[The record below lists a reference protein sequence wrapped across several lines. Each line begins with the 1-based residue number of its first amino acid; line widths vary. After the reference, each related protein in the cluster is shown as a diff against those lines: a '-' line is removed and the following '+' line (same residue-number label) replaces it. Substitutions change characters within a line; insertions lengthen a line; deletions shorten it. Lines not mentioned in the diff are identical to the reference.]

1 MLVIKQARLYA
12 PEPEGVQDILV
23 EGGKIIRIA
32 PSIDEYDGIGEVEK
46 LQLDGRRLAPGY
58 IDCHEHI
65 TGGGG
70 EQGPRTRVPEARLST
85 IFQCGVTTV
94 LGLLGTDGITRS
106 LENLQAKCQALN
118 EEGLS
123 CYMLTGSYAN
133 PGPTLTGDVERDIM
147 LIHEVI
153 GVKVAMSDHR
163 SSNITGE
170 ELIRL
175 GTLARRGGMLAGCA
189 GLVTIHT
196 GSGKAGLAPIFYA
209 LENSDLPL
217 STFLPTHVGRND
229 DLFSQALTYAKMG
242 GRIDITAGSSKEANE
257 KVADK
262 ICQYLEK
269 DPLLLQLSLSS
280 DAYGSQPRFNEK
292 MECIGLTYATPHS
305 LHEVIRILVKERQV
319 SLETALRL
327 LTTNPAQ
334 NMGLQQIKGKIAP
347 GYDADFVVY
356 DDDLAIT
363 GVLAKGKKAVW
374 DEKVLMKGTF
384 EE

>member
-23 EGGKIIRIA
+23 EGGKIARIA

-209 LENSDLPL
+209 LKNSDLPL
-217 STFLPTHVGRND
+217 STFLPT
-229 DLFSQALTYAKMG
+229 
-242 GRIDITAGSSKEANE
+242 
-257 KVADK
+257 
-262 ICQYLEK
+262 
-269 DPLLLQLSLSS
+269 LSLMPRWEAESTS
-280 DAYGSQPRFNEK
+280 LPVLQKKPMKRSQTKSASIWKRIPCCCSFPFP
-292 MECIGLTYATPHS
+292 ATPMGAS
-305 LHEVIRILVKERQV
+305 PVSMKRWSVSV
-319 SLETALRL
+319 SLMLRL
-327 LTTNPAQ
+327 TPS
-334 NMGLQQIKGKIAP
+334 
-347 GYDADFVVY
+347 
-356 DDDLAIT
+356 
-363 GVLAKGKKAVW
+363 
-374 DEKVLMKGTF
+374 MKSSGSW
-384 EE
+384 

>member
-12 PEPEGVQDILV
+12 PEPEGLQDILV

-32 PSIDEYDGIGEVEK
+32 PAINEYDGIPEVEK

-70 EQGPRTRVPEARLST
+70 EQGPRTRVPEASLST

-123 CYMLTGSYAN
+123 CYMLTGSYAY

-163 SSNITGE
+163 SSNITG
-170 ELIRL
+170 
-175 GTLARRGGMLAGCA
+175 
-189 GLVTIHT
+189 
-196 GSGKAGLAPIFYA
+196 K
-209 LENSDLPL
+209 N
-217 STFLPTHVGRND
+217 
-229 DLFSQALTYAKMG
+229 
-242 GRIDITAGSSKEANE
+242 
-257 KVADK
+257 
-262 ICQYLEK
+262 
-269 DPLLLQLSLSS
+269 
-280 DAYGSQPRFNEK
+280 
-292 MECIGLTYATPHS
+292 
-305 LHEVIRILVKERQV
+305 
-319 SLETALRL
+319 
-327 LTTNPAQ
+327 
-334 NMGLQQIKGKIAP
+334 
-347 GYDADFVVY
+347 
-356 DDDLAIT
+356 
-363 GVLAKGKKAVW
+363 
-374 DEKVLMKGTF
+374 
-384 EE
+384 

>member
-12 PEPEGVQDILV
+12 PEPKGIQDILV
-23 EGGKIIRIA
+23 EGGKIVRIS
-32 PSIDEYDGIGEVEK
+32 PSINEYDGIGEVEK

-70 EQGPRTRVPEARLST
+70 EQGPRTRVPEAQLST
-85 IFQCGVTTV
+85 IFRCGVTTV

-123 CYMLTGSYAN
+123 CYMLTGSYAY
-133 PGPTLTGDVERDIM
+133 PSPTLTGDVERDIM

-163 SSNITGE
+163 SSHITGE

-196 GSGKAGLAPIFYA
+196 GSGKAGLGPIFYA
-209 LENSDLPL
+209 LEKSDLPP
-217 STFLPTHVGRND
+217 STFLPTHIGRND

-262 ICQYLEK
+262 ICRYLEE
-269 DPLLLQLSLSS
+269 DPQLQQLSLSS

-292 MECIGLTYATPHS
+292 MECIGLTYATPQS
-305 LHEVIRILVKERQV
+305 LHEVIRILVEERQV
-319 SLETALRL
+319 PLETALRL

-334 NMGLQQIKGKIAP
+334 NMGLQQTKGRIAP

-374 DEKVLMKGTF
+374 EGKVLMKGTF

>member
-1 MLVIKQARLYA
+1 MLILKNARLYA
-12 PEPEGVQDILV
+12 PEALGVKDVLV
-23 EGGKIIRIA
+23 EGTKIVRMA
-32 PSIDEYDGIGEVEK
+32 DAIDEYDKISEVEK
-46 LQLDGRRLAPGY
+46 LDLDGRTLVPGY
-58 IDCHEHI
+58 IDNHEHI

-70 EQGPRTRVPEARLST
+70 EQGPRTRVPEAQLST
-85 IFQCGVTTV
+85 IFQSGVTTV

-123 CYMLTGSYAN
+123 CYMLTGSYAY
-133 PGPTLTGDVERDIM
+133 PGPTLTGDVERDIL

-163 SSNITGE
+163 SSNITGD

-196 GSGKAGLAPIFYA
+196 GSGKRELDPIFYA
-209 LENSDLPL
+209 LDNSDLPL
-217 STFLPTHVGRND
+217 TTFLPTHVGRSD
-229 DLFSQALTYAKMG
+229 DLFDQALRYAKAG
-242 GRIDITAGSSKEANE
+242 GRIDITASSSPEGSQ

-262 ICQYLEK
+262 IYRYLEQ
-269 DPLLLQLSLSS
+269 DPHLTQLSLSS

-292 MECIGLTYATPHS
+292 LECIGLTYASPAT
-305 LHEVIRILVKERQV
+305 LHQELKILVQERQV
-319 SLETALRL
+319 PLEIALRL
-327 LTTNPAQ
+327 LTTNPAS
-334 NMGLQQIKGKIAP
+334 NMGIQNIKGRIAP

-356 DDDLAIT
+356 DDDLNIT
-363 GVLAKGKKAVW
+363 GVIAKGKKAIW
-374 DEKVLMKGTF
+374 DGKVLMKGTF
-384 EE
+384 E

>member
-12 PEPEGVQDILV
+12 PEPKGIQDILV
-23 EGGKIIRIA
+23 EGGKIVRIS
-32 PSIDEYDGIGEVEK
+32 PSINEYDGIGEVEK
-46 LQLDGRRLAPGY
+46 LQLYGRRLAPGY

-70 EQGPRTRVPEARLST
+70 EQGPRTRVPEAQLST
-85 IFQCGVTTV
+85 IFRCGVTTV

-123 CYMLTGSYAN
+123 CYMLTGSYAY
-133 PGPTLTGDVERDIM
+133 PSPTLTGDVERDIM

-163 SSNITGE
+163 SSHITGE

-196 GSGKAGLAPIFYA
+196 GSGKAGLGPIFYA
-209 LENSDLPL
+209 LEKSDLPP
-217 STFLPTHVGRND
+217 STFLPTHIGRND

-262 ICQYLEK
+262 ICRYLEE
-269 DPLLLQLSLSS
+269 DPQLQQLSLSS

-292 MECIGLTYATPHS
+292 MECIGLTYATPQS
-305 LHEVIRILVKERQV
+305 LHEVIRILVEERQV
-319 SLETALRL
+319 PLETALRL

-334 NMGLQQIKGKIAP
+334 NMGLQQTKGRIAP
-347 GYDADFVVY
+347 GYDADFIVY

-374 DEKVLMKGTF
+374 EGKVLMKGTF

>member
-12 PEPEGVQDILV
+12 PEPKGIQDILV
-23 EGGKIIRIA
+23 EGGKIVRIS
-32 PSIDEYDGIGEVEK
+32 PSINEYDGIGEVEK

-70 EQGPRTRVPEARLST
+70 EQGPRTRVPEAQLST
-85 IFQCGVTTV
+85 IFRCGVTTV

-123 CYMLTGSYAN
+123 CYMLTGSYAY
-133 PGPTLTGDVERDIM
+133 PSPTLTGDVERDIM

-163 SSNITGE
+163 SSHITGE

-196 GSGKAGLAPIFYA
+196 GSGKAGLGPIFYA
-209 LENSDLPL
+209 LEKSDLPP
-217 STFLPTHVGRND
+217 STFLPTHIGRND

-257 KVADK
+257 KVADR
-262 ICQYLEK
+262 ICRYLEE
-269 DPLLLQLSLSS
+269 DPQLQQLSLSS

-292 MECIGLTYATPHS
+292 MECIGLTYATPQS
-305 LHEVIRILVKERQV
+305 LHEVIRILVEERQV
-319 SLETALRL
+319 PLETALRL

-334 NMGLQQIKGKIAP
+334 NMGLQQTKGRIAP
-347 GYDADFVVY
+347 GYDADFIVY

-374 DEKVLMKGTF
+374 EGKVLMKGTF
-384 EE
+384 EG

>member
-23 EGGKIIRIA
+23 EGGKIARIA

-209 LENSDLPL
+209 LENS
-217 STFLPTHVGRND
+217 
-229 DLFSQALTYAKMG
+229 QALTYAKMG

-319 SLETALRL
+319 PLETALRL

-334 NMGLQQIKGKIAP
+334 NMGLQQNKGKIAP

-374 DEKVLMKGTF
+374 DGKALMKGTF

>member
-12 PEPEGVQDILV
+12 PEPKGIQDILV
-23 EGGKIIRIA
+23 EGGKIVRIS
-32 PSIDEYDGIGEVEK
+32 PSINEYDGIGEVEK

-70 EQGPRTRVPEARLST
+70 EQGPRTRVPEAQLST
-85 IFQCGVTTV
+85 IFRCGVTTV

-123 CYMLTGSYAN
+123 CYMLTGSYAY
-133 PGPTLTGDVERDIM
+133 PSPTLTGDVERDIM

-196 GSGKAGLAPIFYA
+196 GSGKAGLGPIFYA
-209 LENSDLPL
+209 LEKSDLPL
-217 STFLPTHVGRND
+217 STFLPTHIGRND

-262 ICQYLEK
+262 ICRYLEE
-269 DPLLLQLSLSS
+269 DPQLQQLSLSS

-292 MECIGLTYATPHS
+292 MECIGLTYATPQS
-305 LHEVIRILVKERQV
+305 LHEVIRILVEERQV
-319 SLETALRL
+319 PLETALRL

-334 NMGLQQIKGKIAP
+334 NMGLQQTKGRIAP
-347 GYDADFVVY
+347 GYDADFIVY

-374 DEKVLMKGTF
+374 EGKVLMKGTF

>member
-12 PEPEGVQDILV
+12 PEPKGIQDILV
-23 EGGKIIRIA
+23 EGGKIVRIS
-32 PSIDEYDGIGEVEK
+32 PSINEYDGIGEVEK

-70 EQGPRTRVPEARLST
+70 EQGPRTRVPEAQLST
-85 IFQCGVTTV
+85 IFRCGVTTV

-123 CYMLTGSYAN
+123 CYMLTGSYAY
-133 PGPTLTGDVERDIM
+133 PSPTLTGDVERDIM

-163 SSNITGE
+163 SSHITGE

-196 GSGKAGLAPIFYA
+196 GSGKAGLGPIFYA
-209 LENSDLPL
+209 LEKSDLPP
-217 STFLPTHVGRND
+217 STFLPTHIGRND

-262 ICQYLEK
+262 ICRYLEE
-269 DPLLLQLSLSS
+269 DPQLQQLSLSS

-292 MECIGLTYATPHS
+292 MECIGLTYATPQS
-305 LHEVIRILVKERQV
+305 LHEVIRILVEERQV
-319 SLETALRL
+319 PLETALRL

-334 NMGLQQIKGKIAP
+334 NMGLQQTKGRIAP
-347 GYDADFVVY
+347 GYDADFIVY

-374 DEKVLMKGTF
+374 EGKVLMKGTF

>member
-12 PEPEGVQDILV
+12 PEPKGIQDILV
-23 EGGKIIRIA
+23 EGGKIVRIS
-32 PSIDEYDGIGEVEK
+32 PSINEYDGIGEVEK

-70 EQGPRTRVPEARLST
+70 EQGPRTRVPEAQLST
-85 IFQCGVTTV
+85 IFRCGVTTV

-123 CYMLTGSYAN
+123 CYMLTGSYAY
-133 PGPTLTGDVERDIM
+133 PSPTLTGDVERDIM

-196 GSGKAGLAPIFYA
+196 GSGKAGLGPIFYA
-209 LENSDLPL
+209 LEKSDLPP
-217 STFLPTHVGRND
+217 STFLPTHIGRND

-262 ICQYLEK
+262 ICRYLEE
-269 DPLLLQLSLSS
+269 DPQLQQLSLSS

-292 MECIGLTYATPHS
+292 MECIGLTYATPQS
-305 LHEVIRILVKERQV
+305 LHEVIRILVEERQV
-319 SLETALRL
+319 PLETALRL

-334 NMGLQQIKGKIAP
+334 NMGLQQTKGRIAP
-347 GYDADFVVY
+347 GYDADFIVY

-374 DEKVLMKGTF
+374 EGKVLMKGTF